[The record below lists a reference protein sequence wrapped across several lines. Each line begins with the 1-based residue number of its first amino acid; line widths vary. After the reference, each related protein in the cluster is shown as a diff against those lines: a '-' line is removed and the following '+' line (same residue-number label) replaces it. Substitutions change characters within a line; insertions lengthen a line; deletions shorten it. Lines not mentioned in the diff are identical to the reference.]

1 MSVSIQPLN
10 VYIRG
15 TRDYVQ
21 GSQILGRTAE
31 LVGTDDSALLV
42 SAKFTQITERGVLA
56 VFDDADVGGAL
67 EIGRAQFVTATG
79 RQTVRFC
86 EVAGDKAPPI
96 DDVARVTANFET
108 DGKGSGS
115 TTFAIAG
122 TFESY
127 LVALI
132 EFVKAVHAQRADRVT
147 DIWFTALM
155 GARLP
160 LGASYPVAGT
170 LRLTPKIERI
180 VDGRLQTLSL
190 VDTQADD
197 HAPPPF
203 QICFSCVVGNA

>member
-1 MSVSIQPLN
+1 MTVHPLN

-31 LVGTDDSALLV
+31 LLAADSSAQLV

-56 VFDDADVGGAL
+56 VFDAAEAGDAL
-67 EIGRAQFVTATG
+67 EIGRAQFVTGAG
-79 RQTVRFC
+79 RRTVRFC
-86 EVAGDKAPPI
+86 EVAGGKAPQI
-96 DDVARVTANFET
+96 DDVPRVTANLET
-108 DGKGSGS
+108 DGKGTGS

-127 LVALI
+127 LGAII
-132 EFVKAVHAQRADRVT
+132 EFVKSAHAQRGDAVT

-160 LGASYPVAGT
+160 LSASYPQTGT
-170 LRLTPKIERI
+170 LRVTPKIERM

-190 VDTQADD
+190 VDTEGDGN
-197 HAPPPF
+197 APPQF
-203 QICFSCVVGNA
+203 QICFSCVVGNG

>member
-1 MSVSIQPLN
+1 MTVHPLN

-31 LVGTDDSALLV
+31 LLAADSSAQLV
-42 SAKFTQITERGVLA
+42 SAKFTQITERGVRA
-56 VFDDADVGGAL
+56 VFDDADAGGAL
-67 EIGRAQFVTATG
+67 EIGRAQFVTAAG
-79 RQTVRFC
+79 RRTVRFC

-96 DDVARVTANFET
+96 DDVPRVTANLET
-108 DGKGSGS
+108 DGKGTGS

-127 LVALI
+127 LVAII
-132 EFVKAVHAQRADRVT
+132 EFVKAVHAQRGDHVT

-160 LGASYPVAGT
+160 LGASYPQTGT
-170 LRLTPKIERI
+170 LRVTPKIERI

-190 VDTQADD
+190 VDTEGDGN
-197 HAPPPF
+197 APPQF
-203 QICFSCVVGNA
+203 QICFSCVVEHD

>member
-1 MSVSIQPLN
+1 VGVTVQPLN

-21 GSQILGRTAE
+21 GSQILARTAE
-31 LVGTDDSALLV
+31 LVGADGSALLA

-56 VFDDADVGGAL
+56 VFDDADAGDAL

-96 DDVARVTANFET
+96 EDVSRVTANLET
-108 DGKGSGS
+108 DGKGTGS

-127 LVALI
+127 LVAII
-132 EFVKAVHAQRADRVT
+132 EFVKAVHAQRGERVT

-160 LGASYPVAGT
+160 IDASYPRTGT
-170 LRLTPKIERI
+170 LRVAPKVERV

-190 VDTQADD
+190 VDTEGEGN
-197 HAPPPF
+197 APPQF
-203 QICFSCVVGNA
+203 QICFSCVVEND